1 MSGEEVEKLLY
12 DMKSLSVKFQEYE
25 VASSLRDI
33 ENSFNDRHGKEYI
46 EPTYENLLIEIGKAL
61 EYLGKN
67 GETYRSVRDIKLM
80 LLLK

>member
-25 VASSLRDI
+25 VAASLRDI

-67 GETYRSVRDIKLM
+67 GEIYRSVRDIKLM

>member
-33 ENSFNDRHGKEYI
+33 ENSFNDRYGKKYV

-61 EYLGKN
+61 EYLAKN
-67 GETYRSVRDIKLM
+67 GEIYRSVRDIKLM